1 MPHLH
6 TNCQNKSQKYM
17 YCMTTAE
24 YEKEHLEK
32 IASRISQLHSNDCG
46 HSSLHTCTCFKI
58 LQKYSHSHS
67 TPKSR
72 YHNQFFFFQ
81 TSFYPCFLNELLL
94 TVFQIWH
101 SSNFEVK
108 IGLNYCNIFVQ
119 QLRHYCYNVGK
130 YQYNVSQQAGK
141 VAGSFGFNTK

>member
-1 MPHLH
+1 MANLH

-32 IASRISQLHSNDCG
+32 IACSISQLHWLWSLIMAYMLQDLARVLSLTQYTKIKISQPNFFSNK
-46 HSSLHTCTCFKI
+46 L
-58 LQKYSHSHS
+58 
-67 TPKSR
+67 
-72 YHNQFFFFQ
+72 
-81 TSFYPCFLNELLL
+81 
-94 TVFQIWH
+94 WH

-119 QLRHYCYNVGK
+119 QLHYYYYNVGK

-141 VAGSFGFNTK
+141 IAGSFGFKTK